1 MITGY
6 DHSIL
11 PDCDFFC
18 YIAAE
23 ITAGYCLMK
32 SINIAILGCGVVG
45 GGVARIILEINDQLS
60 QRAQCPVQLKK
71 IVELKPKAVAEK
83 NGIPLDLF
91 CGGGGDIT
99 LEEAGKYID
108 EIIDSDDIDLIV
120 ETIGGSNDF
129 IFDTAIRICNAG
141 KHLVTANKSLLAL
154 RGKKIFEAA
163 EKNNVSIGFEAAVC
177 AAIPIIKTIKE
188 SFTGDSIDSVSGIM
202 NGTSNYILSMMQN
215 EKLGFAEALKLAQ
228 EGGYAEADPTLDIN
242 GYDASHKLILL
253 AKLAFGIDITL
264 EQLSPKGIENIEKE
278 DIDFAEEIDCKI
290 KLICYA
296 KRIDGKI
303 YTAVRPMMVKN
314 DNFLSGVNGATN
326 AVRLVNRY
334 SGKHILVGS
343 GAGSLETASSI
354 VADIVFI
361 ARYAEKMSSR
371 ITQTNYDFIDAKQ
384 FVFPYMI
391 VFKTI
396 DTPGITGLVTTSI
409 GNLQINID
417 TVSHNRHVKEYAVFS
432 IATMP
437 CTLKQ
442 IEDAIAEI
450 KTIKPGVL
458 LDEPKVMPILY

>member
-1 MITGY
+1 
-6 DHSIL
+6 
-11 PDCDFFC
+11 
-18 YIAAE
+18 
-23 ITAGYCLMK
+23 MK
-32 SINIAILGCGVVG
+32 SMNIAILGCGIVG
-45 GGVARIILEINDQLS
+45 GGVARILLEMNDELS
-60 QRAQCPVQLKK
+60 KRAQCPIHLKK
-71 IVELKPKAVAEK
+71 IVELGPKPASEK
-83 NGIPLDLF
+83 NNIPLDLF
-91 CGGGGDIT
+91 CGGGKDLTI
-99 LEEAGKYID
+99 EEAGRFINEIIQSD
-108 EIIDSDDIDLIV
+108 EIDLVV

-129 IFDTAIRICNAG
+129 VYDTVMSICNAK

-154 RGKKIFEAA
+154 RGKKIFETA
-163 EKNNVSIGFEAAVC
+163 EKNNVSVGFEAAVC

-215 EKLGFAEALKLAQ
+215 EKLAFKDALSLAQ

-264 EQLSPKGIENIEKE
+264 EQLLPKGIENIEKE

-296 KRIDGKI
+296 KRIDNKI
-303 YTAVRPMMVKN
+303 YAAVKPMMVKN
-314 DNFLSGVNGATN
+314 DNFLSSVNGATN

-334 SGKHILVGS
+334 SGRHILVGS

-361 ARYAEKMSSR
+361 ARYAEKIR
-371 ITQTNYDFIDAKQ
+371 NYNTQTDYDFIDAKH
-384 FVFPYMI
+384 FVFPYLI
-391 VFKTI
+391 IFKTVDI
-396 DTPGITGLVTTSI
+396 PGITGLVTTSI
-409 GNLQINID
+409 GNQAINID
-417 TVSHNRHVKEYAVFS
+417 TVSHNRHIKEYAIFS
-432 IATMP
+432 IATTP

-450 KTIKPGVL
+450 RKNRPDVL
-458 LDEPKVMPILY
+458 FEKPKVMPILY